1 MGMERGHRFE
11 VPFEQA
17 FPAGLV
23 LNGEIEPDNEFQ
35 ENRNAPPRQKVDEA
49 TGLRRWKGVFS
60 DPGYVKEAEASIK
73 VTFLSEVQPVPTT
86 EEFMPGCGMR
96 PVVLE
101 GLQVSPVVTGQD
113 KFKRLGWQYFATGF
127 APAQSPSGSASGAGS
142 ASGKSARRGE
152 GSASSSA
159 EAA

>member
-23 LNGEIEPDNEFQ
+23 LNGQVEPDNEFQ

-49 TGLRRWKGVFS
+49 TGLRRWKAVFS
-60 DPGYVKEAEASIK
+60 DPGYAKEAEASIK
-73 VTFLSEVQPVPTT
+73 VIFLSDVQPVPTT

-113 KFKRLGWQYFATGF
+113 KFKRLGWMYFATGF
-127 APAQSPSGSASGAGS
+127 AAAQSSPAS
-142 ASGKSARRGE
+142 SGKSARRGGE
-152 GSASSSA
+152 SAASSA

>member
-23 LNGEIEPDNEFQ
+23 LNGQVEPDNEFQ

-49 TGLRRWKGVFS
+49 TGLRRWKAVFS
-60 DPGYVKEAEASIK
+60 DPGYAKEAEASIK
-73 VTFLSEVQPVPTT
+73 VIFLSDVQPVPTT

-113 KFKRLGWQYFATGF
+113 KFKRLGWMYFATGF
-127 APAQSPSGSASGAGS
+127 AAAQSSPGGSS
-142 ASGKSARRGE
+142 AGKSAGRRSGE
-152 GSASSSA
+152 SSASQA